1 MGGQG
6 GVPVTGQGTLPAQG
20 MEGTEPELE
29 EAARQVIAAR
39 LDHETAKV
47 RLGAQKDTLKEF
59 LRETDDFKEHG
70 KVMRQIA
77 GKTFTLKDRSVL
89 TISGSKGGDDE

>member
-1 MGGQG
+1 MSTAIQEAFDA
-6 GVPVTGQGTLPAQG
+6 PG

-29 EAARQVIAAR
+29 EKAKEVIAAR
-39 LDHETAKV
+39 IEHEAAKV
-47 RLGAQKDTLKEF
+47 RLGNFKDELKVF

-70 KVMRQIA
+70 KVTRTIA

-89 TISGSKGGDDE
+89 TISGKDGET